1 MHVGYKEFVLNNDD
15 LARFYQEFVD
25 LGLKYNEYLVLADEE
40 GKVLDVKKFK
50 GDHYDNISKHSLKT
64 AFFDEIKPKDV
75 YQRMAIDSLFN
86 DQFTAIT
93 GSAGSGKS
101 LFSLAYLMRQIE
113 TGKLDKIVIMFNP
126 VKTAGT
132 KDMGFYQGS
141 FEEKALQQSIGNM
154 LISKF
159 GDKSFLELYLAQG
172 KIRLVS
178 MADGRGMEIGDGQAL
193 YITEAQNTTAEVMGL
208 CLSRVSD
215 KVKVVIEGDYCTQ
228 VDDKCYTGS
237 KNGLHAAIE
246 LFAGEDMFSCVQFKN
261 VYRSRI
267 ADIASKLLRSDS

>member
-1 MHVGYKEFVLNNDD
+1 MHIGYQEIVLNNED
-15 LARFYQEFVD
+15 LAAFYEGFIN
-25 LGLKYNEYLVLADEE
+25 LGLKYNEYLVLKDSE
-40 GKVLDVKKFK
+40 GKIIDLKKFR
-50 GDHYDNISKHSLKT
+50 GDHYDSISKHSLKT
-64 AFFDEIKPKDV
+64 TFFGEIKPKDA
-75 YQRMAIDSLFN
+75 YQKLALDSLFN
-86 DQFTAIT
+86 DQFTALT

-101 LFSLAYLMRQIE
+101 LFALAYLIRQLE
-113 TGKLDKIVIMFNP
+113 QGKLDKIVIMFNP

-159 GDKSFLELYLAQG
+159 GDKTILELYLAQG

-178 MADGRGMEIGDGQAL
+178 MADGRGMEIADGQAL

-208 CLSRVSD
+208 CLSRVAD
-215 KVKVVIEGDYCTQ
+215 GAKVVIEGDYCTQ
-228 VDDKCYTGS
+228 VDDKCYAGA

-246 LFAGEDMFSCVQFKN
+246 LFAGEDMFSCVQFQN

-267 ADIASKLLRSDS
+267 ADIASKLLRSDA